1 MYTAISATSETLM
14 EYLRQQLAADISFF
28 TDGSMIVTLNN
39 PQEMVERGRQ
49 GLSLWLYR
57 IVRDEERLNAPP
69 ERVSRTERRAV
80 PLPIRLHY
88 LMTPL
93 VNIEDDESPL
103 TEQTVLGRVLQA
115 MHDRPRLRGVDLQGD
130 LAGTQV
136 ELYTRIEPLGLD
148 EITRVWEALDRSYQL
163 SVSYEVSVVYIHSQH
178 ALMDAAP
185 VEVVMPEYGAVKGSE
200 PL

>member
-1 MYTAISATSETLM
+1 MYTAISATSDTLM
-14 EYLRQQLAADISFF
+14 HYLRQQLAADISFF

-57 IVRDEERLNAPP
+57 VVRDEERLNAPP
-69 ERVSRTERRAV
+69 ERVSRTERRPV
-80 PLPIRLHY
+80 PLPVRLHY

-103 TEQTVLGRVLQA
+103 TEQTILGRVLQA
-115 MHDRPRLRGVDLQGD
+115 MHDRPRLRGMDLQGD
-130 LAGTQV
+130 LAGSQV
-136 ELYTRIEPLGLD
+136 EIYTRMESLGLD
-148 EITRVWEALDRSYQL
+148 EIARVWEALDRSYQL
-163 SVSYEVSVVYIHSQH
+163 SVSYEVSVVYIHSRH
-178 ALMDAAP
+178 PLLEGAP
-185 VEVVMPEYGAVKGSE
+185 VEVVMPEYGSIIGSE